1 MVTVAHE
8 VLQGPLLIEVEVARS
23 EIYQLVA
30 MWLSGSGQQLPAA
43 QVQYSYEFWRS
54 HHGGP
59 PFLAALVRW
68 SLKCSI
74 QLNTIL
80 HLQEQNSGLCT
91 TSI

>member
-8 VLQGPLLIEVEVARS
+8 VLQGPLLVEVEVARS
-23 EIYQLVA
+23 EMYQLVA
-30 MWLSGSGQQLPAA
+30 MWLSGSGRQLPAA
-43 QVQYSYEFWRS
+43 QVQYSYEFWRA
-54 HHGGP
+54 HDGGP

-80 HLQEQNSGLCT
+80 HLQE
-91 TSI
+91 